1 MYFRVLSAEQ
11 VFFGIDSF
19 SNVDTSHICSET
31 HLQSNV
37 EQQVFQQTN
46 DVHVGNSLQQYKIK
60 INIHAIKTN
69 YLTDKIS
76 WHTLF

>member
-1 MYFRVLSAEQ
+1 MLHNVVQSAFSSA
-11 VFFGIDSF
+11 VFGIDSF

-37 EQQVFQQTN
+37 EQQVFQQTTLYM
-46 DVHVGNSLQQYKIK
+46 GNTLQPYKIQ

-69 YLTDKIS
+69 
-76 WHTLF
+76 